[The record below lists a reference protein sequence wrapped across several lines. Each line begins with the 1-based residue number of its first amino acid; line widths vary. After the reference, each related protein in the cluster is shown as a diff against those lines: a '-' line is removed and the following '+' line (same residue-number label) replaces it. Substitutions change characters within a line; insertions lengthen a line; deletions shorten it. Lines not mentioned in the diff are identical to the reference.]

1 MIQFNPA
8 VTVSL
13 VLAEVLEPR
22 LMIPNILSQM
32 AGSTLAA
39 FIVMFLKYVLQPMS
53 RFRTKFLTKEGQ
65 LVPV

>member
-39 FIVMFLKYVLQPMS
+39 FIAMFLNAVHN
-53 RFRTKFLTKEGQ
+53 R
-65 LVPV
+65 